1 MCQLSDKHR
10 EKDNKREK
18 RDKANEE
25 KGGFPTFL
33 HCDIPSEEK
42 LPMASGKSNT

>member
-1 MCQLSDKHR
+1 MCQLSDKQR
-10 EKDNKREK
+10 EKDNKRK
-18 RDKANEE
+18 KE